1 MTELAVV
8 ASETHEKA
16 IAYFKVAEQYGYK
29 FIMEVKK
36 IRDERLYKE
45 LGFTS
50 FDTYCE
56 SAWKTVRRS
65 MDERIQ
71 IADSFGNQQDFESTY
86 SHLGHSKS
94 LMLARMEPEI
104 RQQIESTVNVDE
116 TTVKQL
122 SKLEKDLKQTESE
135 RVRLENESIYYQ
147 KLLNQERSKP
157 SQVVTKEVQIMP
169 SDYQDLKQQAAN
181 GQKLN
186 TENVQLQRTIQQ
198 MKEESTKTDEVAL
211 AAKKLRESFK
221 NLLSSVN
228 QENYNAKFY
237 FDQIAGT
244 TQSFQIV
251 QAFQQEFNEI
261 INTVLLD
268 WKDRTQLKAI

>member
-8 ASETHEKA
+8 ASETHEMA

-94 LMLARMEPEI
+94 LMLARMEPEV
-104 RQQIESTVNVDE
+104 RQQIESTINVTE
-116 TTVKQL
+116 TPVKEI
-122 SKLEKDLKQTESE
+122 KELEKQLKQTESE
-135 RVRLENESIYYQ
+135 RLRLEN
-147 KLLNQERSKP
+147 LNICQQQELNKERSKP
-157 SQVVTKEVQIMP
+157 TQIITKEVQVMP
-169 SDYQDLKQQAAN
+169 NDYQDLKQQAAN

-186 TENVQLQRTIQQ
+186 TENVQLQRIIQQ
-198 MKEESTKTDEVAL
+198 MKEDTTKADEAAL

-221 NLLSSVN
+221 NLLSIVN

-244 TQSFQIV
+244 TQTFQIV
-251 QAFQQEFNEI
+251 QSFQQEFNEM